1 MNWVGPVTG
10 LHAGSEDEFEQ
21 ALRVALNTSG
31 RPGLINVHLNAGD
44 ASPAM
49 RRLAQ
54 HLGRKVNG

>member
-1 MNWVGPVTG
+1 